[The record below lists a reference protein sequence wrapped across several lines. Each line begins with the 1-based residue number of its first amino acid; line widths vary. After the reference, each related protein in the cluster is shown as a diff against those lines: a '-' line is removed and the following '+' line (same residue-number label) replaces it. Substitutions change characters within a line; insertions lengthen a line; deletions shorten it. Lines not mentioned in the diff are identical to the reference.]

1 VSASHLTRF
10 LLFWRG
16 AGAGAGRRGVV
27 CGLHRHAPLFWN
39 QEPSGRGHQ
48 PAGHGQGA
56 FGAVVVFRIF
66 FFFLLPTDRL
76 ISCGGGDEQEM
87 YVVPITSDDVHFR
100 DMLRLEQDKLLM
112 VVVTDKDFVQRP

>member
-1 VSASHLTRF
+1 M
-10 LLFWRG
+10 
-16 AGAGAGRRGVV
+16 
-27 CGLHRHAPLFWN
+27 
-39 QEPSGRGHQ
+39 
-48 PAGHGQGA
+48 
-56 FGAVVVFRIF
+56 VVFRIF